1 MPVLVTPY
9 VYANNATLDAEQHN
23 RNLYSTTPGQ
33 GILSEPNGGVGRDKL
48 SSSFEVKTDHLQPEQ
63 LVMARAQGSVST
75 LDNMGDTNFTSA
87 GPVDSTTGE
96 ITHLNVEETMKG
108 QMLPGCGIRIYLPFE
123 ASVVLWHA
131 SFFWHVSRFAF
142 PDFDGQTRIP
152 PAIIR
157 TRMEIDGVGEPHTQ
171 RDYPPTVFQKS
182 AEDVSNNERY
192 MNSVLGT
199 HTSALQSTETMMS
212 QHRDIC
218 HMSGNLSAGFHEMY
232 LSFYVEPRGNLR
244 DLIASSADY
253 NLIRNPLYARQN
265 LSVRGADHYIKQ
277 IRLENRLT
285 VGCRHARVIAFR

>member
-48 SSSFEVKTDHLQPEQ
+48 SSSFEVKTDHLLPEQ

-75 LDNMGDTNFTSA
+75 
-87 GPVDSTTGE
+87 
-96 ITHLNVEETMKG
+96 
-108 QMLPGCGIRIYLPFE
+108 LPGCGIRIYLPFE